1 MPAPVRIRRG
11 ADEKTDRRSM
21 PLHRCA
27 IQAGPEKDM
36 RPQGPHVQFENPEAD
51 FGMARWW

>member
-1 MPAPVRIRRG
+1 
-11 ADEKTDRRSM
+11 M

-36 RPQGPHVQFENPEAD
+36 RPQGPHVQFENAEAG